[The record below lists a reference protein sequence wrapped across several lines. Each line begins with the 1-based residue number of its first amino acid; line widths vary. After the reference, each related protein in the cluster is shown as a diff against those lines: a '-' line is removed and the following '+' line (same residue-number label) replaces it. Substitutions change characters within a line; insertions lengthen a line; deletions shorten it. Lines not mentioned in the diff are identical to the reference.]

1 MAAFLLQSCFVRS
14 SASDGRPFLSTLSSK
29 EKIMK
34 TMMQTLFRILPTIL
48 ATTVLLALVPG
59 KTAVADVL
67 EADSAVSAKPA
78 AQQPTKQTTAPAD
91 IAPSASLEGLSKR

>member
-1 MAAFLLQSCFVRS
+1 
-14 SASDGRPFLSTLSSK
+14 
-29 EKIMK
+29 MK

-67 EADSAVSAKPA
+67 EADAAVTAKPT

-91 IAPSASLEGLSKR
+91 IAPSASLDGLSKR